1 MTHRDAGIT
10 SAVVNAATQVGS
22 SVGTAVLNSLA
33 VSATAAY
40 LVSRPL
46 TAPGRQ
52 AALVH
57 GSATATA
64 CAAGLLAAMDAAMR
78 VVIRNTEEKS

>member
-33 VSATAAY
+33 VSATAAC
-40 LVSRPL
+40 LVEYPL
-46 TAPGRQ
+46 TASGRQ

-57 GSATATA
+57 GYATAIA
-64 CAAGLLAAMDAAMR
+64 VAAGLLAAMGAAML
-78 VVIRNTEEKS
+78 VMIRTTEEKS